1 VQAAQLLRRPER
13 TTPIAHQA
21 QGFVALEVCPMLI
34 HKPAIAPDQRQ
45 SSPELGALGRAARLL
60 DEAQESLSRATDD
73 SAKRTAEL
81 MSRIRGLEGNLGEME
96 QLLIRTEQQAS
107 QLANLYVATYQL
119 HASLNA
125 ADVRA
130 AIADIAVNL
139 LGAEQFVILVRD
151 DAGRLIPS
159 IDASVSVEAPLVSAA
174 YSGGDSLIDAALADL
189 VPQFGPLPGSD
200 AVVAVP
206 FVAQGETL
214 GVLVVRAFLRH
225 KPGLT
230 PSDRE
235 LVDLMGAHAA
245 SALLA
250 ARAFHVTQR
259 KLSAYE
265 GLLGF
270 MRGGP
275 T

>member
-1 VQAAQLLRRPER
+1 MQ
-13 TTPIAHQA
+13 
-21 QGFVALEVCPMLI
+21 I
-34 HKPAIAPDQRQ
+34 HKPSVAPDQRP
-45 SSPELGALGRAARLL
+45 SSLELGALGRAARLL
-60 DEAQESLSRATDD
+60 DEAQHSLSRASDD
-73 SAKRTAEL
+73 AAKRTAEL
-81 MSRIRGLEGNLGEME
+81 MSRIRGLESNLGEME
-96 QLLIRTEQQAS
+96 ELLIRTEQQAS

-159 IDASVSVEAPLVSAA
+159 LDASVSVEAPLANA
-174 YSGGDSLIDAALADL
+174 PYAGGDSLIDAALADL
-189 VPQFGPLPGSD
+189 VPQFGPASD
-200 AVVAVP
+200 SDTVVAVP

-225 KPGLT
+225 KPGLSA
-230 PSDRE
+230 SDRE